1 MLMPLFLCML
11 VLAIDKEK
19 SVYELLGHRA
29 LCIYMRQK
37 ERTFNN
43 ISQQWLAKR
52 GIYPISLTLRDYP
65 IDLVLVL
72 LN

>member
-1 MLMPLFLCML
+1 MIALGLRYSVLMPLFLCML

-43 ISQQWLAKR
+43 IS
-52 GIYPISLTLRDYP
+52 
-65 IDLVLVL
+65 
-72 LN
+72 